1 MVSSCHD
8 KLTLSMMKLAI
19 LSTRDLSYT
28 IHLRNNMVLMDFESH
43 EVRNYS
49 YLTYGSLFVLAY
61 SYLLDKTLHL
71 HLQRFSWE
79 E

>member
-1 MVSSCHD
+1 M
-8 KLTLSMMKLAI
+8 A
-19 LSTRDLSYT
+19 
-28 IHLRNNMVLMDFESH
+28 LMDFESH
-43 EVRNYS
+43 EVRSYS